1 MFPIPPK
8 GTTARDEI
16 VAEHRACIDHMR
28 GVRGCSIL
36 RTERPGSAIGPHG
49 GIHESS
55 VLRGVLVRMR
65 AQSPGTFGG
74 KYVVICTQVDK
85 QWRIGRLSGVRG
97 VPPTFVDDRVFDD
110 ENEIQHAIFLLRLDQ
125 YPETDGM
132 PEHFHEGWKRH
143 DDHWA
148 VT

>member
-1 MFPIPPK
+1 MYPIPP
-8 GTTARDEI
+8 ADSEQRQELID
-16 VAEHRACIDHMR
+16 EHRACIDHMK

-36 RTERPGSAIGPHG
+36 RTEEPGSAIEPYG
-49 GIHESS
+49 GIHERKD
-55 VLRGVLVRMR
+55 LAKVLVRMR
-65 AQSPGTFGG
+65 AQPPGAFGG
-74 KYVVICTQVDK
+74 KYVVICTELDK
-85 QWRIGRLSGVRG
+85 AWRIGRLSGIRG

-110 ENEIQHAIFLLRLDQ
+110 ENEIQHEIFLLRLEQ

-148 VT
+148 